1 MKVKELV
8 EKLLEMDQEASI
20 EIYAGYDYEY
30 GAQYKNDVTVTQ
42 EPSYILGDKSNVV
55 YID

>member
-1 MKVKELV
+1 MRVKELIA
-8 EKLLEMDQEASI
+8 LLETMDQEAFV
-20 EIYAGYDYEY
+20 EVYAGYDYEY
-30 GAQYKNDVTVTQ
+30 GTQYKSDVTVTQ